1 MGIATCI
8 ICAVAVEKMGACGHA
23 IVSRL
28 VGKVAIVPFRASA
41 VAEEGLTH
49 GDLVRVVIEAAPF
62 TERTRPCINVRGGQE
77 SLPTDVVRW

>member
-1 MGIATCI
+1 MGIAACI

-28 VGKVAIVPFRASA
+28 VGKVAIVPFRTTA

-49 GDLVRVVIEAAPF
+49 GNLGRFVVKAAVS
-62 TERTRPCINVRGGQE
+62 TERTGPCINVRGGQE
-77 SLPTDVVRW
+77 CLPTDGMS